1 MKEWKKMEVT
11 NDYNNQLFPILGRQ
25 LMKKKFTDK
34 LKLNLSK
41 NSSPKS
47 FMNILYMWKFIRNPK
62 GVMADAFI
70 LENLQRCQEIIDMF
84 TLKEVFDFE
93 RYIDFF

>member
-1 MKEWKKMEVT
+1 
-11 NDYNNQLFPILGRQ
+11 
-25 LMKKKFTDK
+25 MKKKFTDK

-62 GVMADAFI
+62 GVMVDAFI
-70 LENLQRCQEIIDMF
+70 LENL
-84 TLKEVFDFE
+84 
-93 RYIDFF
+93 